1 MEDKKNYKTI
11 LLPILI
17 IVIIV
22 MAVYIYIAKAKSDS
36 KIKNLE
42 ANIVNMQNTINELQI
57 KTNTSSNTSA
67 TVENQTNSESLNN
80 MSTELAYGILN
91 KYKNEN
97 LSDTNWYIGK
107 TKLIAHGDNNTYWVS
122 YEECNLDGYTETVGA
137 IIEYKD
143 GKWTTHLPGFSG
155 ISDETMSKYNFV
167 NYTNENLDELN
178 KTMNI
183 ELAWGILTKYK
194 AEKLPDDAKW
204 YITDVKLI
212 AHGDNN
218 TYWVSYEECNLD
230 SYTESVGAIIEY
242 KDGKWATH
250 LPGFSGISD
259 ETISKYNF
267 VNY

>member
-1 MEDKKNYKTI
+1 MEDKKNHKTFF
-11 LLPILI
+11 LFILI

-22 MAVYIYIAKAKSDS
+22 MAVYIYIAKTKSDN

-42 ANIVNMQNTINELQI
+42 TNIVNMQTTINELQN
-57 KTNTSSNTSA
+57 KNNTSSNTNS
-67 TVENQTNSESLNN
+67 TVKNQTYSEPLNN

-97 LSDTNWYIGK
+97 LPDTNWYIGK

-143 GKWTTHLPGFSG
+143 GKWSTDLPGFSG
-155 ISDETMSKYNFV
+155 ISDETVNKYNFV

-204 YITDVKLI
+204 YITDVKLV

-218 TYWVSYEECNLD
+218 AYLVSYDDYNLD
-230 SYTESVGAIIEY
+230 GYKETTSTIIEY
-242 KDGKWATH
+242 KDDKWTTH